1 MKNFV
6 VFFSLILSF
15 SLFAASPDVACLNKG
30 KELKIDNATVLD
42 WKYKSANQYHDRG
55 HIAGTLLYVYPDQ
68 NGHHHYQVQIGNNNK
83 DTIEVIYNKGF
94 GDIPQIRLGSPF
106 EACGD
111 YITSNAPGGGYD
123 ASPDGAIIH
132 WVHRSK
138 NTKTHDAGFLV
149 INGVIYGMK

>member
-6 VFFSLILSF
+6 MLFSLVVSF
-15 SLFAASPDVACLNKG
+15 NLLAASPSVTCLTKG
-30 KELKIDNATVLD
+30 QEVKVDNASVLN
-42 WKYKSANQYHDRG
+42 WKYNSANQYHDRG
-55 HIAGTLLYVYPDQ
+55 HILGTLIYNYPDL

-94 GDIPQIRLGSPF
+94 GDIPQVAPGSGF

-111 YITSNAPGGGYD
+111 YITSNARGGGHD

-132 WVHRSK
+132 WVHMSK
-138 NTKTHDAGFLV
+138 NTKAHDSGFLV
-149 INGVIYGMK
+149 INGILYGMK